1 MERFYKIV
9 KIKTKKELD
18 NGKMSI
24 KMVSIKVTINL
35 ILPLAETIEEE
46 SRLYDSDNKVHYL
59 PLLYFN
65 DASISTKAKITMHA
79 YNKNVYRYISNH
91 PIIIRFIERPG
102 RRKSD

>member
-18 NGKMSI
+18 NGKISI

-46 SRLYDSDNKVHYL
+46 SR
-59 PLLYFN
+59 
-65 DASISTKAKITMHA
+65 
-79 YNKNVYRYISNH
+79 
-91 PIIIRFIERPG
+91 
-102 RRKSD
+102 